1 VNYAYSDI
9 CFFYTRR
16 RAGFVLLLEDKN
28 LRRISKMKKKVK
40 ELDDCVRKLEAIKR
54 KKIKNGEWRDFP
66 PLLFRLKG
74 GALK

>member
-1 VNYAYSDI
+1 
-9 CFFYTRR
+9 
-16 RAGFVLLLEDKN
+16 
-28 LRRISKMKKKVK
+28 MKKKVK

-54 KKIKNGEWRDFP
+54 KKITNGEWRDFP